1 MMKTKPIT
9 FILSLTFLFLFSG
22 SVYGE
27 EPEVKMEYYDSGK
40 LKNESHFKNGQ
51 QEGLKTGWYESGKKE
66 SEFHYKNG
74 KEKDSLK
81 EWYPLVKRISSDT
94 TKTE

>member
-1 MMKTKPIT
+1 
-9 FILSLTFLFLFSG
+9 
-22 SVYGE
+22 
-27 EPEVKMEYYDSGK
+27 
-40 LKNESHFKNGQ
+40 
-51 QEGLKTGWYESGKKE
+51 KTGWYESGKKE